1 MKVID
6 VLLIRL
12 PWFEQYG
19 SPLIIHVYKIDKEKR
34 HFNWFSIIWVFILFQ
49 PNGSREY
56 THLHVRIISS
66 SLLNFHSKDS
76 SSFFLK
82 TYPMIHQ
89 IGMLAWNYY
98 FKSLGVGGFLRF
110 GIIDP
115 LDQLDLTWRVM
126 DGFNWDGWLKS
137 NLTIRDYRIFV
148 WVLTCFNI
156 NHLKIQLNRYLY
168 P

>member
-19 SPLIIHVYKIDKEKR
+19 SPLIIHVYKIDKEKK
-34 HFNWFSIIWVFILFQ
+34 HFNWPSIIWVFILFQ

-56 THLHVRIISS
+56 THMHVCAHYIFTMAEFSFKGFIDFFINYACWPGTIISRA
-66 SLLNFHSKDS
+66 LE
-76 SSFFLK
+76 
-82 TYPMIHQ
+82 
-89 IGMLAWNYY
+89 
-98 FKSLGVGGFLRF
+98 LGDFLRF
-110 GIIDP
+110 RIIDP

-126 DGFNWDGWLKS
+126 DGFSKS
-137 NLTIRDYRIFV
+137 SLTIRGYQIFV
-148 WVLTCFNI
+148 KVSSCFFF
-156 NHLKIQLNRYLY
+156 KS